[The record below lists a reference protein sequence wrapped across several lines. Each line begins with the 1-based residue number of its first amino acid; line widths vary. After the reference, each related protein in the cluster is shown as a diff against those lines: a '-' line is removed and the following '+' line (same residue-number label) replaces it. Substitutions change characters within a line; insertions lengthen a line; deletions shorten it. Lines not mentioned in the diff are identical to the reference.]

1 MLWTLPFPMRAA
13 MHIRGHPKYYLR
25 HIILK
30 RTCRMEKRLGSEED
44 KKTKEA
50 YHPVITPTGA
60 PQSVHFVESHDGIQE
75 QETETGQDAA
85 RSPDRCGTFDRESL
99 KPYLERTDAVLPTRT
114 LLTSWFG
121 VLMVLVQILGIF
133 LDAQSIRASYAQ
145 IDELGLNLNL
155 LVVLSITVCLVSV
168 FFHHVL
174 LRVIRKPFLK
184 GEKRAILSGPDIIL
198 IVYVFLAGGLL
209 MMYVTSA
216 VTHFSGYSAFMRSV
230 MSSVQ
235 FGWATG
241 AVTMKLGFYLWNL
254 LDNSIIVWGIA
265 SMGERHLYV
274 AKRANV
280 LHSKADQAAR

>member
-1 MLWTLPFPMRAA
+1 
-13 MHIRGHPKYYLR
+13 
-25 HIILK
+25 
-30 RTCRMEKRLGSEED
+30 MEKSLGSEED
-44 KKTKEA
+44 EKTKDA

-60 PQSVHFVESHDGIQE
+60 PQSVHFVESHDGMQE
-75 QETETGQDAA
+75 QETETGQDAT

-99 KPYLERTDAVLPTRT
+99 KSYLERSVAVLPTRT

-121 VLMVLVQILGIF
+121 VLMVLVQILGIV
-133 LDAQSIRASYAQ
+133 LDVQSIRVSYAQ
-145 IDELGLNLNL
+145 IDELGLSLNL

-168 FFHHVL
+168 FFYYFL

-184 GEKRAILSGPDIIL
+184 GEKRTTLSGPDFIL
-198 IVYVFLAGGLL
+198 VAYVFLAGGLL

-265 SMGERHLYV
+265 SMGEKHLYV
-274 AKRANV
+274 AERANV
-280 LHSKADQAAR
+280 LHSKAGQAAR